1 MNVVQHA
8 FQSYGDMHGQ
18 DLAFGTDAAGTFRVV
33 DTRGYVETATW
44 PTWGW
49 REIDGQTGV
58 KRIAGGPDGLA
69 WVALENGTVHRMV
82 NEYSWEQMHNAF
94 VTKDIGI
101 GADGTV
107 KIVDSD
113 GRIHTKVD
121 GGSGWEENHK
131 FFAASRLAI
140 TSDGMAWT
148 VDKFNGKV
156 YKQVIGGSG
165 WEEVGG
171 VLARDIAIGGPS
183 GDVWIIAQDGLS
195 LNVYRDGSW
204 ESEDYYL
211 GGVEAGSIAV
221 DREGHPWFV
230 GSADGLLYHAFR
242 EYLEDL
248 EALADNDTIGLQI
261 EIQGH
266 PRDPLQV
273 LQSYRGNPQ
282 EVYRLTVK
290 KYLPA
295 DLEKRLRERLE
306 EAGIYTT
313 DEPAEAS
320 SVVTPT
326 RPGGLTPADIR
337 QARKTADWTQA
348 ELAAKVGVSQKEL
361 SLWERA
367 KKPIPAQREK
377 KLRGVLGDY
386 LAGADIP

>member
-1 MNVVQHA
+1 MANLYRVLSMWDSGIAAEV
-8 FQSYGDMHGQ
+8 YDP
-18 DLAFGTDAAGTFRVV
+18 LA
-33 DTRGYVETATW
+33 
-44 PTWGW
+44 
-49 REIDGQTGV
+49 
-58 KRIAGGPDGLA
+58 GLA
-69 WVALENGTVHRMV
+69 HL
-82 NEYSWEQMHNAF
+82 
-94 VTKDIGI
+94 DIQPP
-101 GADGTV
+101 D
-107 KIVDSD
+107 
-113 GRIHTKVD
+113 
-121 GGSGWEENHK
+121 
-131 FFAASRLAI
+131 
-140 TSDGMAWT
+140 
-148 VDKFNGKV
+148 
-156 YKQVIGGSG
+156 
-165 WEEVGG
+165 
-171 VLARDIAIGGPS
+171 
-183 GDVWIIAQDGLS
+183 
-195 LNVYRDGSW
+195 
-204 ESEDYYL
+204 
-211 GGVEAGSIAV
+211 
-221 DREGHPWFV
+221 
-230 GSADGLLYHAFR
+230 R
-242 EYLEDL
+242 EYLLNHIGEYDVFLPTLHLPIDRQIVERGAQGRLRLVYTPSTGLDHLDL
-248 EALADNDTIGLQI
+248 EALADNNAIGLQI